1 MSPIEEAIARLEAAL
16 EEEDMAWNEYFR
28 LLEEEV

>member
-1 MSPIEEAIARLEAAL
+1 MTEIEMAIARLEAAL
-16 EEEDMAWNEYFR
+16 EEEDMAWNEYLR